1 MATKSFLKTVNIN
14 NIKLGNALADA
25 LDRAS
30 STPAS
35 SVELKSTTK
44 ELKGDEVKSFFDGYK
59 KYE

>member
-35 SVELKSTTK
+35 SVELKSTAK
-44 ELKGDEVKSFFDGYK
+44 ELKGDEVKSFFDGYR

>member
-35 SVELKSTTK
+35 SVKLKSTAK
-44 ELKGDEVKSFFDGYK
+44 ELKGDEVKSFFGGYK